1 MSGSAESGSAFFH
14 TSLRGLEGELDGLC
28 RDFSPEAGFATFLL
42 RGPVTS
48 LGKWPP
54 SVHQPNPSSSW
65 SALRRQD
72 FTSALATAGYFLA
85 LKLLPPDAEE
95 QWKTG
100 FWRLAQRDPFP
111 PDRESFVYR
120 PTELLGVCLGVGSC
134 LEPGSA
140 DRQWLHQTFGTLG
153 RRVEPHQPWDYL
165 CSLLAADSL
174 GAAADWTPLS
184 MRSASRWTLDELAL
198 ALVAVKMNK
207 SNLAFEGFSHD
218 SAGELQTQILDG
230 FFSYDP
236 SIVDGAK
243 KAAIYWA
250 VRRSYQELMTQKL
263 DANMQAQ
270 QNTGTKVFIG
280 HGRSPL
286 WRELKEFVTDR
297 LKLPCQE
304 FNSEAVAGLTT
315 AERLEDM
322 LDDACFAFLV
332 FTAEDEHHDNTKH
345 ARENVIHEQGLF
357 QGKLGRRKAIVLL
370 EHGCSEFSNIV
381 GQSQIRFP
389 SNNIKASFEE
399 VRQVLE
405 REKLVK
411 P

>member
-1 MSGSAESGSAFFH
+1 MSGNADSNLAFFH

-28 RDFSPEAGFATFLL
+28 KDFSPEAGFTTFLL
-42 RGPVTS
+42 RSPLTS
-48 LGKWPP
+48 PGKWPP
-54 SVHQPNPSSSW
+54 TIHQPTPSASW

-85 LKLLPPDAEE
+85 LQMFSPNAEQ
-95 QWKTG
+95 QWKAG
-100 FWRLAQRDPFP
+100 FSRLAQRDAFP
-111 PDRESFVYR
+111 PDRESFVHR
-120 PTELLGVCLGVGSC
+120 PTELLGICLGAGSC
-134 LEPGSA
+134 LEVDA
-140 DRQWLHQTFGTLG
+140 TDRQWLHQTLRSLG
-153 RRVEPHQPWDYL
+153 RRVEPQQPWDYL

-184 MRSASRWTLDELAL
+184 MRSACRWTLDELAL
-198 ALVAVKMNK
+198 ALVAVRMNK
-207 SNLAFEGFSHD
+207 SNLAFEGFSPS
-218 SAGELQTQILDG
+218 SAGELQIQTLDG

-236 SIVDGAK
+236 SMVDGAR

-250 VRRSYQELMTQKL
+250 VRQSYRELMAQKPDTTSQSQL
-263 DANMQAQ
+263 NP
-270 QNTGTKVFIG
+270 GTKVFIG

-286 WRELKEFVTDR
+286 WRELKDFLTDR
-297 LKLPCQE
+297 LKLSCQE

-332 FTAEDEHHDNTKH
+332 FTAEDEHHDSTKH

-411 P
+411 S